1 MTPSPLSPGLQP
13 AASNPVPAFRFGL
26 AADLLR
32 ARPELDRA
40 ISTRPKDQESCA
52 DFLARLGLGAIPEE
66 ALSFAAQ
73 ALTAR
78 LAVWWGQ
85 ECLLAL
91 PDVVTD
97 QDRSLLALAAAW
109 VSVQN
114 EASRNAALLRAL
126 QSPRGPGAW
135 IALGAGWGAEQEAG
149 HMTGQAVA
157 TGVLLALSRVA
168 QEDRRR
174 SLAQCIVMAQSL
186 GTQSLGTQS
195 LGAPNLPQ
203 DPG

>member
-1 MTPSPLSPGLQP
+1 MTSSPVQP
-13 AASNPVPAFRFGL
+13 AAAALPIPAFRFGL

-32 ARPELDRA
+32 ALPELDRV
-40 ISTRPKDQESCA
+40 ISTRPADQEHCA
-52 DFLARLGLGAIPEE
+52 AFLARLGLGAIPEE

-73 ALTAR
+73 ALTPR

-97 QDRSLLALAAAW
+97 QDRSLLALAARW
-109 VSVQN
+109 VSVQD
-114 EASRNAALLRAL
+114 EASRNGALLRAL

-135 IALGAGWGAEQEAG
+135 VALGAGWGAGHEAAQVG

-157 TGVLLALSRVA
+157 TGVLLGLSRVA

-174 SLAQCIVMAQSL
+174 CLAQCIVMAQSL
-186 GTQSLGTQS
+186 GTQSLE
-195 LGAPNLPQ
+195 APTLHPTLPR